1 MNTLPTEFAFDGCKF
16 RQFARQGDVV
26 LLERTRAGH
35 RCSMYEVAI
44 IQRQPARNI
53 HGRDYPE
60 RESMPPTAS
69 WGELGW
75 SFDDLPSAE
84 TRFDELVTSRA

>member
-1 MNTLPTEFAFDGCKF
+1 MNTLPTEFAFDGCQF

-26 LLERTRAGH
+26 LLERTRADH

-53 HGRDYPE
+53 HGRDYPK